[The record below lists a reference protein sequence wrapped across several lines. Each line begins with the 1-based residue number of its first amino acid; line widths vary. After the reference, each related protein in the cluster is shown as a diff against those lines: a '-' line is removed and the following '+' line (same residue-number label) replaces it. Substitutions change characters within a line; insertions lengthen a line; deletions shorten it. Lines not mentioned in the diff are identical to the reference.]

1 MTNEQE
7 QIAVSS
13 EDLRQ
18 LGKAGINKDNLTDLI
33 HAAAERMKSR
43 GEAGL
48 KPRPPSLSPAEV
60 AIFKAGGARGL
71 SGGNDLEDVVR
82 REMSMIEF
90 DLEYRKVIEQSL
102 NGNQVAERLRVSP
115 SRVRQL
121 ALPANPGLYSFLSRA
136 DKRLFSMWQ
145 FNEGEV
151 IPHLRELLKA
161 LSQELHPVTVHRFM
175 TTEHPDLE
183 APELDHCLSPRDWLI
198 TGHKPEAVMMLARDL

>member
-1 MTNEQE
+1 MATEQE

-13 EDLRQ
+13 EDLRE
-18 LGKAGINKDNLTDLI
+18 LGKAGIDKDDLADLI

-43 GEAGL
+43 SQAGL
-48 KPRPPSLSPAEV
+48 KPGPPSLSPAEV
-60 AIFKAGGARGL
+60 AIFEAGGARGL
-71 SGGNDLEDVVR
+71 SGDSDLEGLVR
-82 REMSMIEF
+82 REMSVIEF

-102 NGNQVAERLRVSP
+102 DGNQVAERLQVSP

-121 ALPANPGLYSFLSRA
+121 ALPVNPGLYSFLSHA

-145 FNEGEV
+145 FSDGAV

-161 LSQELHPVTVHRFM
+161 LNPDVHPVTVHRFM
-175 TTEHPDLE
+175 TNEHPDLE